1 MVTIGLP
8 FCNNQHTLAGA
19 IRSVFSQTVCDWQL
33 ILVDDGST
41 DRSLDIAR
49 SIADERVCVI
59 SGGRNL
65 GLAARLNQIVDLAE
79 RPYLARMD
87 ADDLMDPHRL
97 ARQLDVL
104 QQEPSLELVDTGLLS
119 IDENDRATGERCCH
133 SFHASGAGIVS
144 GQTPV
149 HASVVARTDWFRRNL
164 YDTSYRRAQDFELWI
179 RTYINGS
186 LRIRRIPE
194 PLYFCR
200 EQASGTYARIWS
212 AQAAKRQILRKHGP
226 QLVGSRR
233 THLEIAASHVKQAA
247 YYWANTCRM
256 EMHLVAARN
265 RRLSQPVQQEMQDVI
280 RDVLS
285 TPVPGLE

>member
-8 FCNNQHTLAGA
+8 FYNNQRTLAGA
-19 IRSVFSQTVCDWQL
+19 IRSIFAQTVCDWQL

-41 DRSLDIAR
+41 DRSLEMAR
-49 SIADERVCVI
+49 RITDDRVHVI
-59 SGGRNL
+59 EDGRNL
-65 GLAARLNQIVDLAE
+65 GLAARLNQIIDLAK

-87 ADDLMDPHRL
+87 ADDLMDPQRL

-104 QQEPSLELVDTGLLS
+104 QREPSLELVDTGLLS
-119 IDENDRATGERCCH
+119 IDENDRATGKRCCH

-144 GQTPV
+144 GRTPV
-149 HASVVARTDWFRRNL
+149 HCSVVARTEWFRRNR
-164 YDTSYRRAQDFELWI
+164 YDVGYRRAQDLELWS
-179 RTYINGS
+179 RTYVNGS
-186 LRIRRIPE
+186 LRIQRIPE
-194 PLYFCR
+194 PLYFYR
-200 EQASGTYARIWS
+200 EQATGTYARIRS
-212 AQAAKRQILRKHGP
+212 AQIAKRQILRRHGP

-247 YYWANTCRM
+247 YYWAHKCRV

-265 RRLSQPVQQEMQDVI
+265 RRLAQTDQEEMQSVI

-285 TPVPGLE
+285 TPVPGWE